1 MEAFHQGGTVEVL
14 VYVYTHADVLAAQD
28 GLTITINKPDGTE
41 ALAATSMD
49 NDAVGTYSYNYS
61 LATDADK
68 GVWTVSVKATSN
80 SDYTIQNDLFK
91 VVTAI

>member
-28 GLTITINKPDGTE
+28 GLTVTINKPDGTE
-41 ALAATSMD
+41 ALSATSMD
-49 NDAVGTYSYNYS
+49 NDAEGTYSYNYT
-61 LATDADK
+61 LASDADK

>member
-1 MEAFHQGGTVEVL
+1 MAAFHQGSTVEIL
-14 VYVYTHADVLAAQD
+14 AYVYTHADVLAAQD
-28 GLTITINKPDGTE
+28 GLTVTINEPDGTE

-61 LATDADK
+61 LAADADK
-68 GVWTVSVKATSN
+68 GVWTVSIKATSN